1 MVQDGSNASE
11 ISIFAPEKC
20 NMKNPFSER
29 IALDLG
35 LEPRF
40 TENVIQLFAGGATVP
55 FIARYR
61 KEMTGSMDEEMIIR
75 IRDLNDR
82 YEELEKR
89 REVVLKSLEGQGVLT
104 EALRQAVMGS
114 TSMADL
120 EDVYLPYKP
129 KRVTR
134 AEIARER
141 GLLPLAK
148 TLMEQGLISLQ
159 AEAARFIN
167 QDKGINSAEEALS
180 GARDIIAGWVNENK
194 VCRTKIRRLFET
206 ESRIFSAVVKGK
218 EQDGDKYRD
227 YFRWDELLHKAPS
240 HRLLAMF
247 RGEQEGY
254 LKLSVAPSQEVA
266 IRILEGVMVK
276 NDFDTG
282 QQVAL
287 AVADSYKRLMAPSM
301 ETEMRTA
308 ARERADAYAIKVFAD
323 NVRQLLMA
331 PPLGQKRVLAI
342 DPGFRTGCKV
352 VCLDAQGNL
361 LHNTTIYPHPPQK
374 EHAQA
379 AAKIKSLVSQYKIEA
394 IAVGN
399 GTAGRETESLVK
411 SIRFDREVV
420 LIMVN
425 ESGASVYSASK
436 VARAEF
442 PTYDI
447 TVRGAV
453 SIGRRLQDPLAELVK
468 IEPKSIGVGQYQH
481 DVNQKLLERSLE
493 DTVVSCVNQVGVD
506 VNTASLQLLTY
517 VSGVGPVLAG
527 NIVEHRKQ
535 IGTFSTREQLKE
547 VPRLGPRA
555 FEQAAGFLRI
565 RNGANPLDNTA
576 VHPEAYPVVMRMA
589 QQSGLDP
596 AGLIANR
603 EARKSIVPELFVNTR
618 FGLPTIVDIL
628 HELDKPG
635 RDPREQ
641 FEMVEFN
648 PDVKTIHDLT
658 PGMVLTGIVTNIA
671 AFGAFVDIG
680 VHQDGLIHISQV
692 ADEFVSD
699 IGKYLH
705 LQQKVT
711 VKVLQVE
718 PERKRIQLTLKA

>member
-1 MVQDGSNASE
+1 MSNHD
-11 ISIFAPEKC
+11 
-20 NMKNPFSER
+20 FSGR
-29 IALDLG
+29 IAGELNL
-35 LEPRF
+35 
-40 TENVIQLFAGGATVP
+40 TVHHVANVLKLFAEGATVP

-61 KEMTGSMDEEMIIR
+61 KEMTGSMDEESVIR
-75 IRDLNDR
+75 IRDLNER
-82 YEELEKR
+82 YQELEKR

-104 EALRQAVMGS
+104 EALRQSVLGCN
-114 TSMADL
+114 TLADL
-120 EDVYLPYKP
+120 EDVYLPYRP

-134 AEIARER
+134 AEIARGR

-148 TLMEQGLISLQ
+148 TLMEQGLIPLQ
-159 AEAARFIN
+159 AEAAKYVNAER
-167 QDKGINSAEEALS
+167 GVATVEEALA
-180 GARDIIAGWVNENK
+180 GARDIIAAWINENK
-194 VCRTKIRRLFET
+194 VCRAKIRRLFET

-218 EQDGDKYRD
+218 EQEGDKYRD

-247 RGEQEGY
+247 RGEQEGF
-254 LKLSVAPSQEVA
+254 LKLVIAPPEEA
-266 IRILEGVMVK
+266 AKRILEGVVVK
-276 NDFDTG
+276 NDFDAG

-287 AVADSYKRLMAPSM
+287 AAADSYKRLIAPSM
-301 ETEMRTA
+301 ETEMRAA
-308 ARERADAYAIKVFAD
+308 ARERADAYAIRVFAD

-361 LHNTTIYPHPPQK
+361 LHNTTIYPHLPQR
-374 EHAQA
+374 EHALA
-379 AAKIKSLVSQYKIEA
+379 AAKIKALVSQYKIEA

-399 GTAGRETESLVK
+399 GTAGRETESLVRG
-411 SIRFDREVV
+411 IRFDREVV

-506 VNTASLQLLTY
+506 VNTASMQLLTY

-527 NIVEHRKQ
+527 NIVEHRKK
-535 IGTFSTREQLKE
+535 IGTFSSREQLKE
-547 VPRLGPRA
+547 VPRLGPKA

-565 RNGANPLDNTA
+565 RSGANPLDNTA
-576 VHPEAYPVVMRMA
+576 VHPEAYPVVLRMA

-596 AGLIANR
+596 AGLIADR
-603 EARKSIVPELFVNTR
+603 DARKSIVAESFVNTR
-618 FGLPTIVDIL
+618 FGLPTIIDIL
-628 HELDKPG
+628 KELDKPG
-635 RDPREQ
+635 RDPRMH
-641 FEMVEFN
+641 FELVEFN
-648 PDVKTIHDLT
+648 PDVKTIHDLK

-705 LQQKVT
+705 LHQKVT